1 MHQRKGY
8 FNIKVPKLKIGIK
21 YTVKSYYRGR
31 LYSKKNFYAVTK
43 GLIVNRIRTTDR
55 KITGYTTP
63 GCKVIAE
70 INGKTYAATANTS
83 SGYWK
88 VYLDEPIGSNGFQV
102 KIYKASDAGK
112 NPETEQ
118 HKHTYT
124 QPIYAKVHHEEIGHM
139 ETVTDP
145 PTYHDEKCE
154 HVICQDC
161 GKDLTQAYIEGIKDG
176 TYKNVKITSDVS
188 YSQNKSS
195 SILKMYNLSYDS
207 SMPLYE
213 DYLNNGGWDRSCKNK
228 NVTTKIV
235 TVSVCSPGATWNKW
249 IVDKKAYDEQV
260 IVGYKCSCG
269 EWKLVTN

>member
-1 MHQRKGY
+1 MGY
-8 FNIKVPKLKIGIK
+8 
-21 YTVKSYYRGR
+21 
-31 LYSKKNFYAVTK
+31 
-43 GLIVNRIRTTDR
+43 
-55 KITGYTTP
+55 
-63 GCKVIAE
+63 
-70 INGKTYAATANTS
+70 
-83 SGYWK
+83 
-88 VYLDEPIGSNGFQV
+88 
-102 KIYKASDAGK
+102 ASDAGK

-188 YSQNKSS
+188 YSQNK
-195 SILKMYNLSYDS
+195 
-207 SMPLYE
+207 
-213 DYLNNGGWDRSCKNK
+213 
-228 NVTTKIV
+228 
-235 TVSVCSPGATWNKW
+235 VSVCSPGATWNKW

>member
-1 MHQRKGY
+1 MGY
-8 FNIKVPKLKIGIK
+8 
-21 YTVKSYYRGR
+21 
-31 LYSKKNFYAVTK
+31 
-43 GLIVNRIRTTDR
+43 
-55 KITGYTTP
+55 
-63 GCKVIAE
+63 
-70 INGKTYAATANTS
+70 
-83 SGYWK
+83 
-88 VYLDEPIGSNGFQV
+88 
-102 KIYKASDAGK
+102 ASDAGK

-145 PTYHDEKCE
+145 PTY
-154 HVICQDC
+154 I
-161 GKDLTQAYIEGIKDG
+161 G
-176 TYKNVKITSDVS
+176 TTVPHGRGNSH
-188 YSQNKSS
+188 
-195 SILKMYNLSYDS
+195 
-207 SMPLYE
+207 E

>member
-1 MHQRKGY
+1 MGY
-8 FNIKVPKLKIGIK
+8 
-21 YTVKSYYRGR
+21 
-31 LYSKKNFYAVTK
+31 
-43 GLIVNRIRTTDR
+43 
-55 KITGYTTP
+55 
-63 GCKVIAE
+63 
-70 INGKTYAATANTS
+70 
-83 SGYWK
+83 
-88 VYLDEPIGSNGFQV
+88 
-102 KIYKASDAGK
+102 ASDAGK

-235 TVSVCSPGATWNKW
+235 TISVCSPGATWNKW

>member
-1 MHQRKGY
+1 MGY
-8 FNIKVPKLKIGIK
+8 
-21 YTVKSYYRGR
+21 
-31 LYSKKNFYAVTK
+31 
-43 GLIVNRIRTTDR
+43 
-55 KITGYTTP
+55 
-63 GCKVIAE
+63 
-70 INGKTYAATANTS
+70 
-83 SGYWK
+83 
-88 VYLDEPIGSNGFQV
+88 
-102 KIYKASDAGK
+102 ASDAGK

-145 PTYHDEKCE
+145 PT
-154 HVICQDC
+154 
-161 GKDLTQAYIEGIKDG
+161 
-176 TYKNVKITSDVS
+176 
-188 YSQNKSS
+188 KSS

>member
-1 MHQRKGY
+1 MGY
-8 FNIKVPKLKIGIK
+8 
-21 YTVKSYYRGR
+21 
-31 LYSKKNFYAVTK
+31 
-43 GLIVNRIRTTDR
+43 
-55 KITGYTTP
+55 
-63 GCKVIAE
+63 
-70 INGKTYAATANTS
+70 
-83 SGYWK
+83 
-88 VYLDEPIGSNGFQV
+88 
-102 KIYKASDAGK
+102 ASDAGK

-145 PTYHDEKCE
+145 PT
-154 HVICQDC
+154 
-161 GKDLTQAYIEGIKDG
+161 
-176 TYKNVKITSDVS
+176 
-188 YSQNKSS
+188 KSN

>member
-1 MHQRKGY
+1 MVPHDHYNRSSILRLSLRVYCFVCY
-8 FNIKVPKLKIGIK
+8 FQFTLSIVIIL
-21 YTVKSYYRGR
+21 SYY
-31 LYSKKNFYAVTK
+31 SF
-43 GLIVNRIRTTDR
+43 
-55 KITGYTTP
+55 
-63 GCKVIAE
+63 E
-70 INGKTYAATANTS
+70 
-83 SGYWK
+83 
-88 VYLDEPIGSNGFQV
+88 
-102 KIYKASDAGK
+102 KAIS
-112 NPETEQ
+112 
-118 HKHTYT
+118 
-124 QPIYAKVHHEEIGHM
+124 
-139 ETVTDP
+139 
-145 PTYHDEKCE
+145 YHDEKCE

>member
-1 MHQRKGY
+1 MGY
-8 FNIKVPKLKIGIK
+8 
-21 YTVKSYYRGR
+21 
-31 LYSKKNFYAVTK
+31 
-43 GLIVNRIRTTDR
+43 
-55 KITGYTTP
+55 
-63 GCKVIAE
+63 
-70 INGKTYAATANTS
+70 
-83 SGYWK
+83 
-88 VYLDEPIGSNGFQV
+88 
-102 KIYKASDAGK
+102 ASDAGK

-195 SILKMYNLSYDS
+195 SILKMYL
-207 SMPLYE
+207 MIQVCLYM
-213 DYLNNGGWDRSCKNK
+213 
-228 NVTTKIV
+228 KI
-235 TVSVCSPGATWNKW
+235 
-249 IVDKKAYDEQV
+249 I
-260 IVGYKCSCG
+260 
-269 EWKLVTN
+269 

>member
-70 INGKTYAATANTS
+70 INGKTYAVTANTS
-83 SGYWK
+83 SVYWK

-161 GKDLTQAYIEGIKDG
+161 GKDLIQAYIEGIKDG
-176 TYKNVKITSDVS
+176 IYKNVKITADVS

-207 SMPLYE
+207 SMPL
-213 DYLNNGGWDRSCKNK
+213 
-228 NVTTKIV
+228 
-235 TVSVCSPGATWNKW
+235 
-249 IVDKKAYDEQV
+249 
-260 IVGYKCSCG
+260 
-269 EWKLVTN
+269 

>member
-1 MHQRKGY
+1 MGY
-8 FNIKVPKLKIGIK
+8 
-21 YTVKSYYRGR
+21 
-31 LYSKKNFYAVTK
+31 
-43 GLIVNRIRTTDR
+43 
-55 KITGYTTP
+55 
-63 GCKVIAE
+63 
-70 INGKTYAATANTS
+70 
-83 SGYWK
+83 
-88 VYLDEPIGSNGFQV
+88 
-102 KIYKASDAGK
+102 ASDAGK

-145 PTYHDEKCE
+145 PTYH
-154 HVICQDC
+154 
-161 GKDLTQAYIEGIKDG
+161 
-176 TYKNVKITSDVS
+176 DVS

>member
-1 MHQRKGY
+1 MGY
-8 FNIKVPKLKIGIK
+8 
-21 YTVKSYYRGR
+21 
-31 LYSKKNFYAVTK
+31 
-43 GLIVNRIRTTDR
+43 
-55 KITGYTTP
+55 
-63 GCKVIAE
+63 
-70 INGKTYAATANTS
+70 
-83 SGYWK
+83 
-88 VYLDEPIGSNGFQV
+88 
-102 KIYKASDAGK
+102 ASDAGK

-154 HVICQDC
+154 HVICQD
-161 GKDLTQAYIEGIKDG
+161 
-176 TYKNVKITSDVS
+176 
-188 YSQNKSS
+188 
-195 SILKMYNLSYDS
+195 
-207 SMPLYE
+207 
-213 DYLNNGGWDRSCKNK
+213 
-228 NVTTKIV
+228 VTTKIV

>member
-1 MHQRKGY
+1 
-8 FNIKVPKLKIGIK
+8 
-21 YTVKSYYRGR
+21 
-31 LYSKKNFYAVTK
+31 
-43 GLIVNRIRTTDR
+43 
-55 KITGYTTP
+55 
-63 GCKVIAE
+63 
-70 INGKTYAATANTS
+70 
-83 SGYWK
+83 
-88 VYLDEPIGSNGFQV
+88 
-102 KIYKASDAGK
+102 
-112 NPETEQ
+112 
-118 HKHTYT
+118 
-124 QPIYAKVHHEEIGHM
+124 M

-161 GKDLTQAYIEGIKDG
+161 GKDLIQAYIEGIKDG
-176 TYKNVKITSDVS
+176 IYKNVKITADVS

-235 TVSVCSPGATWNKW
+235 TVSVCSPGVTWNKQ

-269 EWKLVTN
+269 EWKLVTNQLSGSTYNCTYVLLVFLYFFMFICYTKYVIFIRLWSFRKSSEHFKEIQKNRNLNLKA